1 MKNKILTSMK
11 GSDKMM
17 NLNCI
22 FRPIIHQM

>member
-1 MKNKILTSMK
+1 
-11 GSDKMM
+11 MM